1 MRGAEGAGTSSSSGG
16 GSEDLYEIL
25 GEKRGTSKGKANA
38 ETAMEAETEQ
48 QKSRLQEEEE
58 EEEEESADDN
68 PSRRPSRDI
77 KEELAGFGIP
87 QPSTAAST
95 TTQSQVR
102 TSTPKP
108 TSQPQV
114 EARSSAK
121 KNLTSRLVNPNVRER
136 KFGVMRRVFQVPGTT
151 EVRVLFHA
159 VVFLSPPPTIAH
171 SLFSL
176 FFALRPLFMNVSF

>member
-1 MRGAEGAGTSSSSGG
+1 MRGAEGVGTPSSSGG

-25 GEKRGTSKGKANA
+25 GGKRASSKGKASGDTTTEET
-38 ETAMEAETEQ
+38 ETAQ
-48 QKSRLQEEEE
+48 QARRQEE

-87 QPSTAAST
+87 QSSRAAPT
-95 TTQSQVR
+95 TTPTQAR
-102 TSTPKP
+102 TSTPNP

-114 EARSSAK
+114 ETRSSA

-151 EVRVLFHA
+151 QVRFLFHN
-159 VVFLSPPPTIAH
+159 VVFFCPRPPPSPILYLSCSSPFVLL
-171 SLFSL
+171 SL
-176 FFALRPLFMNVSF
+176 

>member
-1 MRGAEGAGTSSSSGG
+1 MRGAEGVPTSSSSGG

-25 GEKRGTSKGKANA
+25 GEKRAASKARASGDTTME
-38 ETAMEAETEQ
+38 ETETEQ
-48 QKSRLQEEEE
+48 QARRQEE

-68 PSRRPSRDI
+68 PSRRPSRDV

-87 QPSTAAST
+87 QRSRAAPT
-95 TTQSQVR
+95 PTPAQAR
-102 TSTPKP
+102 TSASNP

-151 EVRVLFHA
+151 EVRVLFHN
-159 VVFLSPPPTIAH
+159 VVFLSPPPTFAH
-171 SLFSL
+171 SLFALSSPFVSL
-176 FFALRPLFMNVSF
+176 SLWM

>member
-1 MRGAEGAGTSSSSGG
+1 MRGAEGVGTPSSSGG

-25 GEKRGTSKGKANA
+25 GGKRASSKGKASGDTTTEVT
-38 ETAMEAETEQ
+38 ETAQ
-48 QKSRLQEEEE
+48 QARRQE

-87 QPSTAAST
+87 QSSRAAPT
-95 TTQSQVR
+95 TTPTEAR
-102 TSTPKP
+102 TSTPNP

-114 EARSSAK
+114 ESRSSG

-151 EVRVLFHA
+151 EVRFLFHN
-159 VVFLSPPPTIAH
+159 VVFFCPRPPPSPI
-171 SLFSL
+171 L
-176 FFALRPLFMNVSF
+176 FFAFRLALFMNVSF